1 MRGAQAAR
9 AMSKRSN
16 GGTSE
21 HPPSQ
26 PITILSGTTDPNME
40 IAILQCQ
47 SGHLSNFL
55 INTCHEH
62 ICALDAVR
70 GSLFAQRAE
79 VTWVPTGTMKKA
91 DSVLF
96 PCMYAASGC
105 KLCEFQPF
113 VPHLMQQHKS
123 ITTLQVRSYSQS
135 VLLNVTTGELLFSHV
150 HTRACLL
157 SHFICSVNEQTKKI
171 GIEHQDLKCDRCIS
185 TRNTAKSSM

>member
-1 MRGAQAAR
+1 
-9 AMSKRSN
+9 MSKRSN

-26 PITILSGTTDPNME
+26 PITILSGTTYPNME
-40 IAILQCQ
+40 IVSQFQCPVCLNDALFPVLQCQ

-70 GSLFAQRAE
+70 GSIFAQRAE

-113 VPHLMQQHKS
+113 VPHLMQEHES

-135 VLLNVTTGELLFSHV
+135 VLLNVTTGELFSKYQIRTNMSDFAELPSIYRV
-150 HTRACLL
+150 ANYLALL
-157 SHFICSVNEQTKKI
+157 QQT
-171 GIEHQDLKCDRCIS
+171 S
-185 TRNTAKSSM
+185 P

>member
-1 MRGAQAAR
+1 MV
-9 AMSKRSN
+9 RSRL
-16 GGTSE
+16 T
-21 HPPSQ
+21 

-40 IAILQCQ
+40 IVSQFQCPVCLDYALLPVLQCQ

-105 KLCEFQPF
+105 SVTLPQTHKTRTSCGWQGSLKGV

-123 ITTLQVRSYSQS
+123 ITTLQVRRLYGNLPSMDSCPFHFRT
-135 VLLNVTTGELLFSHV
+135 LEPRPLFPRH
-150 HTRACLL
+150 
-157 SHFICSVNEQTKKI
+157 
-171 GIEHQDLKCDRCIS
+171 RCVCIYIS
-185 TRNTAKSSM
+185 LWRTL